1 MPRYISPQPQYFTD
15 LGIPLTGGELYFY
28 EPSTLIPKDTYSN
41 AALSIPNTNPIVL
54 ATNGS
59 PSVDIWLSGVYRVRL
74 FDEDGNL
81 QWDKDPVGGDSGSL
95 IAYSDWVNGIEYPV
109 TEIVTGSNGRYYV
122 AIQSLNTG
130 QNPISS
136 PVYWTETRLLRVYN
150 SSETYAIGTVVQAA
164 DGYLWR
170 AKAIT
175 AGSAPA
181 LGSLFWEPAVDGL
194 DEINLLLTPS
204 NLAGAANLVKATFP
218 RLTTSA
224 MYTLP
229 AVATVALKEPIYLI
243 KDVTVTPTV
252 QAQVG
257 EKIRIGRDS
266 TTTMLYDNFIY
277 NANATLTL
285 VSDGTEWELI

>member
-41 AALSIPNTNPIVL
+41 AALSIRNTNPIVL

-59 PSVDIWLSGVYRVRL
+59 PAVDIWLSGVYRVRL

-95 IAYSDWVNGIEYPV
+95 IAYSDWANGIEYPV
-109 TEIVTGSNGRYYV
+109 GEIVTGSNGRYYV
-122 AIQSLNTG
+122 AILSPNIG
-130 QNPISS
+130 SNPISS
-136 PVYWTETRLLRVYN
+136 PIYWTETRLLRVYN
-150 SSETYAIGTVVQAA
+150 PNETYAIGVVVQTS
-164 DGYLWR
+164 DGYLWK
-170 AKAIT
+170 AKALT

-181 LGSLFWEPAVDGL
+181 LGSAFWEPAVDGL
-194 DEINLLLTPS
+194 DELRLLAAPT
-204 NLAGAANLVKATFP
+204 NLAGPTNLVKSSFT
-218 RLTTSA
+218 RLTSSA

-229 AVATVALKEPIYLI
+229 GVATVTVNEPIFLT
-243 KDVTVTPTV
+243 KDVAVTPSV

-257 EKIRIGRDS
+257 EKIRIGRDPTS
-266 TTTMLYDNFIY
+266 TLLYDNFNYTI
-277 NANATLTL
+277 NSTLTL
-285 VSDGTEWELI
+285 ISDGTEWELT

>member
-41 AALSIPNTNPIVL
+41 PALSIPNTNPIVL

-59 PSVDIWLSGVYRVRL
+59 PAVDIWLSGVYRVRL

-95 IAYSDWVNGIEYPV
+95 IAYSDWANGIEYPV
-109 TEIVTGSNGRYYV
+109 GEIVTGSNGRYYV
-122 AIQSLNTG
+122 AILSPNIG
-130 QNPISS
+130 SDPISS
-136 PVYWTETRLLRVYN
+136 PIYWTETRLLRVYN
-150 SSETYAIGTVVQAA
+150 PNETYTIGTVVQAA

-170 AKAIT
+170 AKALT

-181 LGSLFWEPAVDGL
+181 LGSLFWEPAVDGI
-194 DEINLLLTPS
+194 DELNAITTPS
-204 NLAGAANLVKATFP
+204 NLAGPANLTKANFY
-218 RLTTSA
+218 RLTSAA

-229 AVATVALKEPIYLI
+229 AVATVAVNEPILLI
-243 KDVTVTPTV
+243 KDPDVNPSV
-252 QAQVG
+252 QAQAG
-257 EKIRIGRDS
+257 EKINIIGI
-266 TTTMLYDNFIY
+266 LYDNFNYTVSASLI
-277 NANATLTL
+277 LT
-285 VSDGTEWELI
+285 SNGTEWELN